1 MGSYIPS
8 TKEERQEMLAAAGYD
23 SIRSLFK
30 DVPAEV
36 YLDKPLNLP
45 QGMSELEVRAKMQE
59 LAGKNTECRSWPAK
73 IPCSAQFCAAQA
85 LMTTIFLPLLNTLH
99 PKRSL

>member
-8 TKEERQEMLAAAGYD
+8 TKEERQEMLAAAGYG

-45 QGMSELEVRAKMQE
+45 KGMSELEVRAKMQE
-59 LAGKNTECRSWPAK
+59 LAGK
-73 IPCSAQFCAAQA
+73 IPCSAQFCAVQA
-85 LMTTIFLPLLNTLH
+85 LMTTTFLPLLNTLP

>member
-8 TKEERQEMLAAAGYD
+8 TKEERWEMLAAAGYG

-59 LAGKNTECRSWPAK
+59 LAGK
-73 IPCSAQFCAAQA
+73 IPCSPQFCAEQG
-85 LMTTIFLPLLNTLH
+85 LMTITFLPLLNTLP

>member
-45 QGMSELEVRAKMQE
+45 QGMSELEVRGKMQE
-59 LAGKNTECRSWPAK
+59 LAGKNTVFGTILRGA
-73 IPCSAQFCAAQA
+73 A
-85 LMTTIFLPLLNTLH
+85 LMTTTFLPLLNTLH

>member
-8 TKEERQEMLAAAGYD
+8 TKEERQEMLAAAGYG

-45 QGMSELEVRAKMQE
+45 KGMS
-59 LAGKNTECRSWPAK
+59 
-73 IPCSAQFCAAQA
+73 
-85 LMTTIFLPLLNTLH
+85 
-99 PKRSL
+99 

>member
-36 YLDKPLNLP
+36 YLDKPL
-45 QGMSELEVRAKMQE
+45 
-59 LAGKNTECRSWPAK
+59 
-73 IPCSAQFCAAQA
+73 
-85 LMTTIFLPLLNTLH
+85 
-99 PKRSL
+99 RSLP

>member
-8 TKEERQEMLAAAGYD
+8 TKEERQEMLAAAGYG

-59 LAGKNTECRSWPAK
+59 LAGKNTVFGT
-73 IPCSAQFCAAQA
+73 ICAAQG
-85 LMTTIFLPLLNTLH
+85 LMTTTFLPLLNTLP

>member
-30 DVPAEV
+30 DVPA
-36 YLDKPLNLP
+36 K
-45 QGMSELEVRAKMQE
+45 
-59 LAGKNTECRSWPAK
+59 
-73 IPCSAQFCAAQA
+73 F
-85 LMTTIFLPLLNTLH
+85 TLIS
-99 PKRSL
+99 R